1 MQLVSDK
8 IEILIFC
15 GYMIMTV
22 TIKILWGI
30 LVLGLLCGVGAL
42 ATWGIPAPSAPVVKV
57 IPNQK
62 FLNPQQ
68 NS

>member
-1 MQLVSDK
+1 
-8 IEILIFC
+8 
-15 GYMIMTV
+15 MTA

-30 LVLGLLCGVGAL
+30 LVFGLLCGMVAL

-62 FLNPQQ
+62 FLTPQQ
-68 NS
+68 SS